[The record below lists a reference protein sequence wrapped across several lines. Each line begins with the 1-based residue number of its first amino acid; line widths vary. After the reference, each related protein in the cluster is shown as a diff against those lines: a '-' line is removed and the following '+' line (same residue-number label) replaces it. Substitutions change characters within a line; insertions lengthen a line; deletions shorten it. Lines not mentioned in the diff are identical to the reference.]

1 MVQIESELK
10 FKGGAMVITISSSV
24 LSGYSGV
31 AIKIELDVSR
41 GFPKFLFVGL
51 ADTMVKESK
60 ERVRVVLEGH
70 GYKMPHKK
78 VTVNF
83 VPANVKKVGSH
94 LDLAIAIALAGV
106 ISLKTDVLNQIKSRR
121 EEIGVFGE
129 LNLNGDVVEVK
140 EIIPLLVSLQ
150 EKGIKKFIIPE
161 KNVQS
166 AKLLKEIEVIGV
178 RNIFEAI
185 LAYFGSDPEC
195 KNAMMESN
203 QIFSAW
209 CLHPKTDVPESTF
222 CKGEYEIR
230 DEHCDDFD
238 QVLGQKIA
246 RRACE
251 IAVSGM
257 HNLLMMGSP
266 GCGKSMLAKRM
277 ISIMPELSYEEIL
290 ELTKIYSVSNLKQ
303 DPVITKRPFR
313 SPNNAITNT
322 ALCGGGSPIK
332 IGEISL
338 SHRGIL
344 FLDEFLEFKKN
355 VIESLRA
362 PMEDGKICISRVN
375 ETLELPCDFL
385 LVGAFN
391 PCPCGFL
398 NDEYKNCKCS
408 PYEIR
413 KYISHLSGPILDRF
427 DLQIHLKRVNYED
440 LRSAKREECSRDILK
455 RVKQAREI
463 QQKRF
468 GSRVK
473 LNSNMTL
480 EDIKKYCV
488 LDLHSEEKLQ
498 MAYQKMNLSARS
510 LNSILKV
517 ARTIAD
523 LEHSEAIQS
532 NHLLEAIQYR
542 RIDMI
547 FERYT

>member
-1 MVQIESELK
+1 
-10 FKGGAMVITISSSV
+10 MVITISSSV
-24 LSGYSGV
+24 LSGYSGIP
-31 AIKIELDVSR
+31 IKIELDVSR

-51 ADTMVKESK
+51 ADTMIKEAK
-60 ERVRVVLEGH
+60 ERVRVVLESH

-83 VPANVKKVGSH
+83 VPANVKKIGSH

-106 ISLKTDVLNQIKSRR
+106 ISLKEEMIKSSESLY

-129 LNLNGDVVEVK
+129 LNLNGDVIEVK

-150 EKGIKKFIIPE
+150 ERGVKKFIIPKANIE
-161 KNVQS
+161 T
-166 AKLLKEIEVIGV
+166 AKLLKGIEVIGV
-178 RNIFEAI
+178 SNIFEAVS
-185 LAYFGSDPEC
+185 AYFEADNDR
-195 KNAMMESN
+195 KRALMEAN
-203 QIFSAW
+203 PIFASW
-209 CLHPKTDVPESTF
+209 CLHPEIHLPTSTV
-222 CKGEYEIR
+222 CKGEYR
-230 DEHCDDFD
+230 TCDQYADDFD
-238 QVLGQKIA
+238 QVLGQRIA

-251 IAVSGM
+251 ISVSGM

-277 ISIMPELSYEEIL
+277 ISIMPKLSYEEII
-290 ELTKIYSVSNLKQ
+290 ELTKIYSVSNIKSQ
-303 DPVITKRPFR
+303 DPIITKRPFR
-313 SPNNAITNT
+313 SPNNGITHS

-344 FLDEFLEFKKN
+344 FLDEFLEFKKS

-375 ETLELPCDFL
+375 ETLELPCEFL

-413 KYISHLSGPILDRF
+413 KYMSNLSGPILDRF
-427 DLQIHLKRVNYED
+427 DLQIHLKRVNYDD
-440 LRSAKREECSRDILK
+440 LRSLKKEESSQEILK
-455 RVKQAREI
+455 RVMKARKI
-463 QQKRF
+463 QKKRF
-468 GSRVK
+468 GSSIK

-480 EDIKKYCV
+480 DEIKTYCV
-488 LDLHSEEKLQ
+488 LNDESEEKLQ
-498 MAYQKMNLSARS
+498 IAYQKMNLSARS

-523 LEHSEAIQS
+523 LEESEEIRTK
-532 NHLLEAIQYR
+532 HLLEAIQYR

-547 FERYT
+547 FDKYH